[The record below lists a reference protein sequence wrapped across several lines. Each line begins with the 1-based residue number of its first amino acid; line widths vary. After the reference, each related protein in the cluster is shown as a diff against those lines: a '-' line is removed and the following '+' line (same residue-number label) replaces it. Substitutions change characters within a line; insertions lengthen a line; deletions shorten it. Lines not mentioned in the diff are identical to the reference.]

1 MQVVIYG
8 SRLDG
13 HAKVCVNLARALGWT
28 CAGLLDDWPENA
40 GNAIGPYAVLGGRE
54 LLPELA
60 ARGVEGVLLGFG
72 QGRGRHEL
80 VAPVRAAALALPPAV
95 HPDANVDPTA
105 RVGDGAVVL
114 RGAVLADD
122 VRVGEAVLVNA
133 GAILSHDVMVEDGA
147 SVGPGCVLAGR
158 SRVGRDA
165 ELGAGVV
172 LLPDAVVGEGAV
184 VGAGAVVVEAVEPG
198 ATVVG
203 VPARP
208 LVR

>member
-1 MQVVIYG
+1 MQVVVYG

-13 HAKVCVNLARALGWT
+13 QAKVCVNLAAALGWT
-28 CAGLLDDWPENA
+28 CAGLLDDWPENR
-40 GNAIGPYAVLGGRE
+40 GNAIGPHAVLGGRE

-72 QGRGRHEL
+72 LGSGRRALIG
-80 VAPVRAAALALPPAV
+80 PVRAAGLALPAAV
-95 HPDANVDPTA
+95 HPAASVDPSA
-105 RVGDGAVVL
+105 QVGDGAVVL

-122 VRVGEAVLVNA
+122 ARVGEAVLVNA
-133 GAILSHDVMVEDGA
+133 GTILSHDVTVEDGA
-147 SVGPGCVLAGR
+147 SLGPGCVLAGR

-184 VGAGAVVVEAVEPG
+184 VGAGAVVVHAVEPG

-203 VPARP
+203 IPARP